1 MSINNVYMYINMS
14 NVCQAVSESGRRKCT
29 LNPVSVPSEEERER
43 SGERSARLR
52 EEESEVQL
60 SSANAESSA
69 RNKNDHL
76 LILPLFHTC
85 TMSLRSEKGRSF
97 TCS

>member
-43 SGERSARLR
+43 SGERSAL
-52 EEESEVQL
+52 
-60 SSANAESSA
+60 
-69 RNKNDHL
+69 
-76 LILPLFHTC
+76 
-85 TMSLRSEKGRSF
+85 
-97 TCS
+97 

>member
-1 MSINNVYMYINMS
+1 MYIKPS
-14 NVCQAVSESGRRKCT
+14 FSAVRGGKGTIGS
-29 LNPVSVPSEEERER
+29 
-43 SGERSARLR
+43 LR